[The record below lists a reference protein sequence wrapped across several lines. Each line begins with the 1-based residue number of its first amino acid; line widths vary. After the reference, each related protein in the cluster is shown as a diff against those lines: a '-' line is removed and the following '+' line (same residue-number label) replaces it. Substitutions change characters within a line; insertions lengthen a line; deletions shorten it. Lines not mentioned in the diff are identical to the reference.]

1 VNPSILAWFAYL
13 HDSQRHDDGRDPLH
27 GHRAADFATRQR
39 RDGAITELSPT
50 EFEQLCEAMRLHS
63 DGHTVSNPAIIACW
77 DADRLDLYRVGIRP
91 LPHRMC
97 TPHARHPATIQ
108 AAMRMSEQ
116 RRRAK
121 AGR

>member
-1 VNPSILAWFAYL
+1 MSAF
-13 HDSQRHDDGRDPLH
+13 H
-27 GHRAADFATRQR
+27 ADLTLLGTMLFKQALRK
-39 RDGAITELSPT
+39 
-50 EFEQLCEAMRLHS
+50 
-63 DGHTVSNPAIIACW
+63 IAQ
-77 DADRLDLYRVGIRP
+77 DIRGKPIDVVLYVDRLDLYRVGIRP

-108 AAMRMSEQ
+108 AAMRMSEK

>member
-1 VNPSILAWFAYL
+1 MPDRAPSVIPLNRPEILEEDVEL
-13 HDSQRHDDGRDPLH
+13 VTETL
-27 GHRAADFATRQR
+27 R
-39 RDGAITELSPT
+39 RGVLSFGARLA